1 MTTKVLGEM
10 FGRTISKVSLS
21 LTEFIFEDSFGNQH
35 NFSWEAPVRWDFNGD
50 IRVILD
56 SPIVIAV
63 CHTSELTA
71 PLQQTYFIFG
81 TTHGSVTI
89 SFRGRVDI
97 QASTYDPAH

>member
-35 NFSWEAPVRWDFNGD
+35 NFSWETPVRWGVNGD
-50 IRVILD
+50 IREILD

-63 CHTSELTA
+63 RYTSELTDA
-71 PLQQTYFIFG
+71 RQQTYFIFG
-81 TTHGSVTI
+81 TVNGSVTI

-97 QASTYDPAH
+97 RASTYDPAH